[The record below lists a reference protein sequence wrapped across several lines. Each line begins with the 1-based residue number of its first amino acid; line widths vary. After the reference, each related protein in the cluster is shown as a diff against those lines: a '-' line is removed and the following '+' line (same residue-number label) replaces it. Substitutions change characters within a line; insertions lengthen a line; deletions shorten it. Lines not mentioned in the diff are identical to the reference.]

1 MIDFDE
7 ELKKFQP
14 ALEVDQVEDAIAKVD
29 LSDMTD
35 LLKKMTT
42 QAGTVSGS
50 KVGQ

>member
-14 ALEVDQVEDAIAKVD
+14 ALEVEQVEEAISKVD

-35 LLKKMTT
+35 LLKKMTA
-42 QAGTVSGS
+42 QASGNNVNTMG
-50 KVGQ
+50 K